1 MPEVDARLTI
11 ASISFYG
18 VFEVTGQLQGFG
30 QAFWVTVNGKDKG
43 TLLRQLNG
51 HGAAQPHHEGVQTL
65 N

>member
-30 QAFWVTVNGKDKG
+30 QAFWVTVNGKG
-43 TLLRQLNG
+43 NLLRQLNG